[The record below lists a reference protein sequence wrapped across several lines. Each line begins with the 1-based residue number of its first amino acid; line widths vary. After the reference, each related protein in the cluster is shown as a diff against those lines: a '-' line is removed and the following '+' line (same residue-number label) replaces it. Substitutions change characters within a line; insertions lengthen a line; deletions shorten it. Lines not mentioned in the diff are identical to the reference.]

1 MFSSTKTQSSS
12 YLVSVDLID
21 AYTDFMLSRQAINC
35 TPATLEFYKYTAGAF
50 LAWIEKQGV
59 TRPEELTARYVR
71 QYLAELLSN
80 GKKDTTLHAN
90 ARAIRTLVRFWHS
103 EGYMPQLVKF
113 EMPKLAKKRLP
124 VLTAD
129 ELQQIIKAC
138 NVRDKALVLF
148 MADSGLRRGETI
160 NLTWG
165 DVNMSNGLIL
175 VKQGK
180 GRKDRASVI
189 GATTRRALL
198 KYKRTIDHDDNM
210 PLFQSRTGGKFTGT
224 GLLLIYRRLSAKT
237 GIHVTPHAMRRT
249 FVSLSLQANM
259 DVLHLQGLG
268 GWESLHM
275 VYHYAQMV
283 DDDLLQAHNA
293 HSPIDNLSRLK

>member
-1 MFSSTKTQSSS
+1 
-12 YLVSVDLID
+12 
-21 AYTDFMLSRQAINC
+21 
-35 TPATLEFYKYTAGAF
+35 
-50 LAWIEKQGV
+50 
-59 TRPEELTARYVR
+59 LTARLIR
-71 QYLAELLSN
+71 QYLSELVSR

-103 EGYMPQLVKF
+103 EGYLPQLIKF
-113 EMPKLAKKRLP
+113 EMPKLFKKRLP

-129 ELQQIIKAC
+129 EQQQVIKAC

-148 MADSGLRRGETI
+148 MADSGLRRSETI
-160 NLTWG
+160 NLTWA
-165 DVNMSNGLIL
+165 DVNMSNGLIR

-180 GRKDRASVI
+180 GKKDRASVI
-189 GATTRRALL
+189 GATTRRVLL
-198 KYKRTIDHDDNM
+198 KYKRTIDHDDSL

-224 GLLLIYRRLSAKT
+224 GLLLIYRRLSKKT
-237 GIHVTPHAMRRT
+237 GIHITPHAMRRT
-249 FVSLSLQANM
+249 FVSFSLQANM
-259 DVLHLQGLG
+259 DVLHLQGVG

-283 DDDLLQAHNA
+283 DEDLLKAHNE

>member
-1 MFSSTKTQSSS
+1 MFSSTKTQSQS

-35 TPATLEFYKYTAGAF
+35 TPATLEFYKYTAGVF
-50 LAWIEKQGV
+50 LAWSEKQGV

-71 QYLAELLSN
+71 QYLAELLSS

-124 VLTAD
+124 VLKAD

-160 NLTWG
+160 NLTWA

-198 KYKRTIDHDDNM
+198 KYKRTIDHSNNM
-210 PLFQSRTGGKFTGT
+210 PIFQSRTGGKFTGT
-224 GLLLIYRRLSAKT
+224 GLLLIYRRLSEKT
-237 GIHVTPHAMRRT
+237 GIHITPHAMRRT

-283 DDDLLQAHNA
+283 DDDLLQAHKA